1 KTSAISAPETF
12 LISSFTL
19 RPEISFNPE
28 PLRLAVK
35 QNESESELISGGI
48 KKYYSVYGEYDNLI
62 SPGEITCLVF
72 TKSGV

>member
-1 KTSAISAPETF
+1 PETF

-19 RPEISFNPE
+19 QPEISFNPE

-35 QNESESELISGGI
+35 HNGRKRISGGI